1 MTTSVIVE
9 GVLELK
15 SSEKVWCLTGIDLA
29 QMAIKEIPD
38 TSKWRIISSSVIL
51 DPKYA
56 VKELLDNAID
66 AGATNIYIDVDA
78 RTSGCNYIS
87 ARDDGSGVNAEDRA
101 LMCSKHSTSKISSL
115 RDLSNLSS
123 LGFRGQALFSL
134 SNLANQ
140 KGSMQIITRTNNEK
154 VGEKWLVDKNGHI
167 KENTRK
173 RTSCPSGTNV
183 IIRNLL
189 LGLRARYIQISSRA
203 PKNNDEIH
211 RLINHYALNFRSIR
225 FHFYLVSV
233 EKTGL
238 VTKRQLQGSL
248 GTNLSRVRAL
258 SAIAQLKNTASEN
271 FLVKNDLTVTNL
283 VHLDVILPSKQSPS
297 DIVSLKRVRKFL
309 SVNNR
314 AMSLRLNFG
323 GSIKK
328 IINKVYR
335 SLNLPEPMAWYINLK
350 CDTKLLDLNVEP
362 GKDDVLIKDTE
373 LIMNGI
379 EKCLFSYITDTVG
392 DTEINNIDGFDAEG
406 NDQSTVVRD
415 VDVVRKSITQGYSLA
430 SSRPESHECLDYRA
444 GNPTDQRPT
453 DGITILSPQIDNM
466 TVDSG
471 GRNRKRTATS
481 DLLNSDDNRWKRNL
495 ISDEC
500 INSQDSRGSDLPS
513 SLTYNYETPQAT
525 DEDMVLAKDVSL
537 SNPFMTA
544 KLRKVDHKLNQK
556 RDSNNMNSNFV
567 KHTPN
572 EEFSLKPKVQQ
583 RMGINDGIQAKKVIS
598 KKDLEDSECSSPN
611 ETTLVDDGSKD
622 DRALI
627 TRERI
632 DMFSESTQGLTI
644 TMRYNLDRAGK
655 AEYKEELKWLARD
668 EDPTQTI
675 SRSLMYFS
683 GAFRNKQISLS
694 RANDE
699 WFKLTV

>member
-15 SSEKVWCLTGIDLA
+15 NSEKVWCLTGIDLA

-87 ARDDGSGVNAEDRA
+87 VRDDGSGVNAEDRA

-297 DIVSLKRVRKFL
+297 DIVSLKRARKFL

-471 GRNRKRTATS
+471 GRNRKRTSTS

-583 RMGINDGIQAKKVIS
+583 RMGINDGIPAKKVIS

-668 EDPTQTI
+668 EDPTHTI